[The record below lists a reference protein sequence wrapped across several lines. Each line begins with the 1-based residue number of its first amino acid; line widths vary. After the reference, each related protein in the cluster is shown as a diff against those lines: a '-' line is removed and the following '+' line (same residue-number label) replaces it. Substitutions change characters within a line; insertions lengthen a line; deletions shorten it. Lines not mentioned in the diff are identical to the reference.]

1 MKKKTII
8 LILTFII
15 IIAIVG
21 TVGVVLFLN
30 NKDDDEVEDKK
41 EKLEWGDVYLEVLN
55 GDGFKDLNDIEIQLC
70 DLDKDETPE
79 LIVYGLKDI
88 EQYLANI
95 YKINEDNK
103 VDTIKVD
110 LQEKFDME
118 YLYNVKE
125 EKYSWYAVTENDEP
139 EGKNVYDLNIESE
152 EYTPTKVDGNY
163 SDDFVQVD
171 ENVSPRVPFDK
182 DAEKSEKKDAF
193 NQAKDNFVPT
203 KEMVTEKVEEKVENA
218 KMLVSI
224 EKIDSSKPLVYSGLE
239 IKETKD
245 HFDYRYP
252 VININSRRC
261 KRN

>member
-21 TVGVVLFLN
+21 TVGVILFFN
-30 NKDDDEVEDKK
+30 NQDDDEVEGKK

-55 GDGFKDLNDIEIQLC
+55 DDEFKDLDDIEIQLC

-88 EQYLANI
+88 GQYLANI

-139 EGKNVYDLNIESE
+139 EGKMYM
-152 EYTPTKVDGNY
+152 T
-163 SDDFVQVD
+163 
-171 ENVSPRVPFDK
+171 
-182 DAEKSEKKDAF
+182 
-193 NQAKDNFVPT
+193 
-203 KEMVTEKVEEKVENA
+203 
-218 KMLVSI
+218 
-224 EKIDSSKPLVYSGLE
+224 
-239 IKETKD
+239 
-245 HFDYRYP
+245 
-252 VININSRRC
+252 
-261 KRN
+261 